1 MNFDE
6 DERFKAVMDSITDR
20 LSYIIL
26 DIVNMSLDK
35 INSNQIAMASL
46 ENENGERPNDHI
58 EF

>member
-1 MNFDE
+1 MDFDE

-46 ENENGERPNDHI
+46 ENENGERPDDHI